1 MGLAFFV
8 PTKNER
14 AGAHRLAVLVVGN
27 AIVWLMCKN
36 AVMAATG
43 RY

>member
-1 MGLAFFV
+1 MYLAK
-8 PTKNER
+8 TGH

-27 AIVWLMCKN
+27 AIVWPMCKT
-36 AVMAATG
+36 AAMAAVG